1 MVMQLIKSKGRL
13 FCSAMMFVLLCVC
26 ANSQTPTASLSGA
39 VRDDNRSGISQVKI
53 TVTNVATGST
63 RSTLSDEQG
72 RYHLANLEP
81 GAYELRAERE
91 GFTSEIKHNLTLT
104 VGSSSIV
111 DLSLHSGEVR
121 ETVVVVQKNPLIEP
135 TKAEL
140 SRVVTERSINSLPIL
155 GRNFVDFA
163 KLSSAVGQGRENV
176 GGGAFKEPDTGV
188 GAAAAPRLTFG
199 GQSELTTKI
208 LVDGADNVQ
217 TFTGL
222 PRVTPSQEV
231 AQEFRILNNTYL
243 AEYGGSRSG
252 FVNIVTK
259 SGTRQLHGSLY
270 YYGMNNALSAKPALT
285 GPNPV
290 LRQNQFGATF
300 GGPVKKEGTF
310 WFGNYEGQRRA
321 ESNKFSQVILNN
333 LQAINAV
340 KTFYGLAPE
349 VSDLLRTNDYNSFLG
364 KIDHRLSENNYVSLR
379 YNLVDSHT
387 TGFLGGGGRAS
398 PASSTARNNDTNDQS
413 FVASSIAILPRYLVN
428 EARFQWGR
436 RSFDFPS
443 VLKQPDLEVSNLIL
457 TGKSTSDMDYYG
469 ENRIQISDNLAVNRG
484 EHEMKVGVDFNNLR
498 DSSQWDLFFPGR
510 VIFPDLTSFFSQTP
524 AVFWFPYLKGAPAY
538 PGISVPFTQDVPDAW
553 KPFTHTS
560 ITHNSYG
567 FFFQDQW
574 RAFSTFTV
582 TYGVRY
588 DFETYPTQ
596 LSLNG
601 DLNNFQPR
609 AGFAWAY
616 SNHGVLRAGF
626 GLFNDRLVSSI
637 GQTFDNVEWLSVG
650 DQPAAATLFPG
661 VAPINGRFIQP
672 TIKGPGAVPA
682 TQTFLTTGQVP
693 TLSTLPTGFST
704 SLNSNLRTPYS
715 EQGSLKISQE
725 LGQGI
730 AVSASYL
737 YVHGLKIGAYTPM
750 LNGIQTATLPSGKP
764 VFGAR
769 QFPTLGDFFII
780 GNGGLSIYH
789 GGTLEVEKRFAHGI
803 SLNGSYTYSK
813 TISNTDSLANLA
825 DFPEGPGESER
836 ALSRQ
841 NIPQR
846 FTLAVIGEVPGR
858 VRVLRNIKIS
868 SLLSLESG
876 RPYNIFA
883 GSDANRDGNPLSDRP
898 GNVGRDSL
906 QGPGYA
912 SFDLRISRPIQLNE
926 RLRAHV
932 SADLFNLFN
941 RLNIKDLN
949 TLYGSTDLTLPPNP
963 LLGFGTP
970 RDAYNPFQVQYS
982 VKLEF

>member
-1 MVMQLIKSKGRL
+1 MPTQWIKNKGLIL
-13 FCSAMMFVLLCVC
+13 SAFSMMLLCVY
-26 ANSQTPTASLSGA
+26 ASAQTPTASLSG
-39 VRDDNRSGISQVKI
+39 VIQDEGHSSVSGVKI
-53 TVTNVATGST
+53 TLRNTATDGS
-63 RSTLSDEQG
+63 RSTLTDDQG
-72 RYHLANLEP
+72 RYHLANLDP
-81 GAYELRAERE
+81 GTYELRAERE
-91 GFTSEIKHNLTLT
+91 GFISAVKSELTLT
-104 VGSSSIV
+104 VGSSFV
-111 DLSLHSGEVR
+111 MDLTLHSGRVS
-121 ETVVVVQKNPLIEP
+121 ETVVVTQKNPLVEP

-140 SRVVTERSINSLPIL
+140 SRVVTARSIDSLPIL

-163 KLSSAVGQGRENV
+163 KLSSAVAQGRENV
-176 GGGAFKEPDTGV
+176 GGGAFKEPDMGV
-188 GAAAAPRLTFG
+188 GPAAAPRLTFG

-222 PRVTPSQEV
+222 PRVTPSQEA
-231 AQEFRILNNTYL
+231 AQEFRVLNNTYL

-259 SGTRQLHGSLY
+259 SGTRQLHGSVY

-285 GPNPV
+285 GPDPV
-290 LRQNQFGATF
+290 LRHNQFGATF
-300 GGPVKKEGTF
+300 GGPIKKERTF

-333 LQAINAV
+333 LPAINAV
-340 KTFYGLAPE
+340 KSFYGLAPE
-349 VSDLLRTNDYNSFLG
+349 VSDLLRTNDYDSILG
-364 KIDHRLSENNYVSLR
+364 KLDHQLPGNNYVSLR
-379 YNLVDSHT
+379 YNLVDSRA

-398 PASSTARNNDTNDQS
+398 PASSTARNNTTNDQS
-413 FVASSIAILPRYLVN
+413 FVAGDTAILRRHLVN

-457 TGKSTSDMDYYG
+457 TGKSTSDMDFYG
-469 ENRIQISDNLAVNRG
+469 ETRTQLSDDLDINIG
-484 EHEMKVGVDFNNLR
+484 EHEMKVGGDFNSIQ
-498 DSSQWDLFFPGR
+498 DDSQWDLFFPGR
-510 VIFPDLTSFFSQTP
+510 IIFPDLTSFFNHTP

-538 PGISVPFTQDVPDAW
+538 PGLNVPFTQDVPDPW
-553 KPFTHTS
+553 MPFTRTS
-560 ITHNSYG
+560 LTHDSFG

-574 RAFSTFTV
+574 RATSALTL
-582 TYGVRY
+582 TYGLRY
-588 DFETYPTQ
+588 DFETYP
-596 LSLNG
+596 SRLNLHG

-616 SNHGVLRAGF
+616 SHRGVLRAGF
-626 GLFNDRLVSSI
+626 GLFNDRLVSSV

-650 DQPAAATLFPG
+650 NQPEAQILFPG

-672 TIKGPGAVPA
+672 TIKGPGAVTA
-682 TQTFLTTGQVP
+682 TQLFLTTGQVP
-693 TLSTLPTGFST
+693 ALTTLPTGFST
-704 SLNSNLRTPYS
+704 SLDSNLRTPYS
-715 EQGSLKISQE
+715 EEGGLKISQE
-725 LGQGI
+725 LGKGVAI
-730 AVSASYL
+730 SASYL
-737 YVHGLKIGAYTPM
+737 YVHGVKIGAYTPM
-750 LNGIQTATLPSGKP
+750 LNGMQTGTLPSGKP
-764 VFGAR
+764 VFGSR
-769 QFPTLGDFFII
+769 QFSGLGDFFII
-780 GNGGLSIYH
+780 GSGGLSIYH

-803 SLNGSYTYSK
+803 SFNGSYTYSK

-841 NIPQR
+841 NVPQR
-846 FTLAVIGEVPGR
+846 FTLAFISEVPR
-858 VRVLRNIKIS
+858 SVRVLRNLKIS
-868 SLLSLESG
+868 SLVSLESG

-912 SFDLRISRPIQLNE
+912 SFDLRISRPLQLNE
-926 RLRAHV
+926 RVRAHL
-932 SADLFNLFN
+932 SADMFNLFN

-982 VKLEF
+982 VKVEF